1 MHVLFVKFGRSYE
14 FTVAYSFSKYTVRA
28 KKLIKTDTKLVESFF
43 AKVSLAANVLFLA
56 G

>member
-1 MHVLFVKFGRSYE
+1 MYVLFVKFWKFVRVHRSLFIFQVY
-14 FTVAYSFSKYTVRA
+14 RA
-28 KKLIKTDTKLVESFF
+28 SKKLIKTDTKLVESFF